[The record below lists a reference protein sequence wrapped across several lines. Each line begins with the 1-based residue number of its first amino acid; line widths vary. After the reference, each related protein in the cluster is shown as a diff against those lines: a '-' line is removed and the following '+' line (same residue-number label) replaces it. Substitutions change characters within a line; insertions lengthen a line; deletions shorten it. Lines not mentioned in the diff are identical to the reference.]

1 MCEILV
7 GVPLVLRHLKLSR
20 FRHGLS
26 TMPWHISLLSLQC
39 LWALAMGGSAA
50 IAKEQVLVIH
60 SYHPEWSWTRQ
71 EKEGID
77 QGFENSELDIQVFHE
92 FLDLK
97 RYPNSAHADL
107 FWQYVIEKYRDTS
120 IDVLMVGDDP
130 GLNFVLEK
138 RMTFLAEK
146 PLIFFGINNVYESLL
161 NRANVTGVFETHSS
175 LETLLEAVKQLET
188 NGIIL
193 ISDSTDTGVAARK
206 HISKLSSSPGAPD
219 NIVNIVDLVDKDIEL
234 TLSQYPSDWLVYLVG
249 QLRQGHP
256 QGELID
262 VETETELLTA
272 AIANPIYTTTIEK
285 LGKGVVGGKMLSGET
300 HAQQAVTL
308 AEKVLQGIPIDTIE
322 PVMTTQS
329 QWIFDA
335 RQLEKYNISLNKLP
349 AGSELRYQQISWVQ
363 ENRNLLLIVSG
374 LTLLSS
380 LIIAILAKSI
390 RQQRQIS
397 AQFIVKQKELKL
409 AQQMLEDRVKQRTQE
424 LAVAKEKAE
433 CANSAKSEFLAKMS
447 HELRTPL
454 NAILGFS
461 QLLQNDQTL
470 SHKNAA
476 HLNTINRSGE
486 YLLTLIN
493 DVLEMAKIESGHISV
508 ESSTIHLIPFLQEI
522 LSMMQLKAESKGL
535 VLESA
540 YGPGLPDFISTDAV
554 KLRQILINLLSNAIK
569 FTETGLVRLAVHV
582 SHRPDHMTNFQFEVI
597 DTGPG
602 IAPAAMESIFR
613 AFVQAKSAIRKKE
626 GTGLGLAISQQFA
639 QLLGGQLTVKSEL
652 GRGSRFCCEI
662 QATVIESFC
671 QYEPSITVRQKLRS
685 GQPEY
690 RLLIVDDHWES
701 RHFLLDFLELAGF
714 NCREASNGQEAVQQF
729 HDWSPHL
736 VWMDLQMPVM
746 DGEAAMRAMKT
757 GDSPPI
763 VIALTANI
771 FERERTGLCQAGFDD
786 LVLKPFR
793 LEEIWEKLQ
802 AHLEIDLIVEED
814 DLQKQLGLESVS
826 ESEVT
831 QELLKELLKMPF
843 NWRMELLSASQAL
856 DAAKVEKLLAEA
868 PGGQEWLCQ
877 ILHHLLHAFRFDLIL
892 EALEA
897 THDVHP

>member
-1 MCEILV
+1 
-7 GVPLVLRHLKLSR
+7 
-20 FRHGLS
+20 
-26 TMPWHISLLSLQC
+26 
-39 LWALAMGGSAA
+39 MGGSAA

-60 SYHPEWSWTRQ
+60 SYHPELAWTRQ

-77 QGFENSELDIQVFHE
+77 QGFDNSELDIKVFHE

-97 RYPNSAHADL
+97 RYPDGAHADI
-107 FWQYVIEKYRDTS
+107 FWQYLIEKYRDTS

-130 GLNFVLEK
+130 GLNLVLEK
-138 RMTFLAEK
+138 RTTFLADK
-146 PLIFFGINNVYESLL
+146 PLIFFGINNVRESLL
-161 NRANVTGVFETHSS
+161 NREDITGVFETHSS

-193 ISDSTDTGVAARK
+193 ISDSTDTGVAARR
-206 HISKLSSSPGAPD
+206 HISELRSSPGAP
-219 NIVNIVDLVDKDIEL
+219 NHIVNIVDLVDKDIES
-234 TLSQYPSDWLVYLVG
+234 TLSQYPEDWLVYLVG
-249 QLRQGHP
+249 QLREGHP
-256 QGELID
+256 KGGLID

-272 AIANPIYTTTIEK
+272 AIANPIYTTTINK
-285 LGKGVVGGKMLSGET
+285 LGKGVVGGKMLSGAT

-308 AEKVLQGIPIDTIE
+308 AEKVLQGIPVDAIE
-322 PVMTTQS
+322 PVTTTQS

-335 RQLEKYNISLNKLP
+335 RQLEKYSIPLSKLP
-349 AGSELRYQQISWVQ
+349 AGSELRYQEISWLQ
-363 ENRNLLLIVSG
+363 KNRSLLLIVSG
-374 LTLLSS
+374 LTLLSG
-380 LIIAILAKSI
+380 LIIAILTKSI

-397 AQFIVKQKELKL
+397 AQLRVKQKELQL
-409 AQQMLEDRVKQRTQE
+409 AQQMLEERVEERTQE

-461 QLLQNDQTL
+461 QLLKNDQTL
-470 SHKNAA
+470 SSKNAD
-476 HLNTINRSGE
+476 HLKIINRSGE

-508 ESSTIHLIPFLQEI
+508 ESSNIHLIPFLQEI

-535 VLESA
+535 VLESS

-569 FTETGLVRLAVHV
+569 FTETGLVRLAVQM
-582 SHRPDHMTNFQFEVI
+582 SHRPDHRTNFQFEVI

-602 IAPAAMESIFR
+602 IAPAEIESIFQ
-613 AFVQAKSAIRKKE
+613 AFVQTKSTMRKKE
-626 GTGLGLAISQQFA
+626 GTGLGLAISQQFT

-652 GRGSRFCCEI
+652 GRGSTFCCEI
-662 QATVIESFC
+662 QATVLESFR
-671 QYEPSITVRQKLRS
+671 QYEHYSTIVRRKLQP

-701 RHFLLDFLELAGF
+701 RSVLLDLLASAGF
-714 NCREASNGQEAVQQF
+714 HCREASNGHEAVQQF

-771 FERERTGLCQAGFDD
+771 FERERSGLCQAGFDD

-793 LEEIWEKLQ
+793 IEEIWEKLQ
-802 AHLEIDLIVEED
+802 AHLAIELVVEED
-814 DLQKQLGLESVS
+814 ALQKHVGPKSLS
-826 ESEVT
+826 ESAVT
-831 QELLKELLKMPF
+831 QGLLKELVKMPF
-843 NWRMELLSASQAL
+843 DWRIEMSSASQAL
-856 DAAKVEKLLAEA
+856 NAAKVEKLLAEA
-868 PGGQEWLCQ
+868 PGGQEQLCQ
-877 ILHHLLHAFRFDLIL
+877 TLHQLLDSFRFDLIC

-897 THDVHP
+897 TYDVNL